1 MISRLVVPPNARI
14 SSKESNEPKAVRRDL
29 LVPRRLIS
37 ADARIS
43 DAPSGGGSAAGET
56 APASRRLMV
65 PKLLVPI
72 GAGARSG
79 LQMDT
84 PLKAG
89 SPVTST
95 AGANVFDEALLGE
108 PFGGPRHTLG
118 EWLISIGIHAAIVAA
133 VLIVPL
139 WYTQV
144 IDLHQFEMTYL
155 AAPLVPAPPPPP
167 PPAGTVA
174 RQSLRKVLPATAK
187 LTMPIAI
194 PKTIPAPS
202 AAPEASSDLI
212 AGVAGGVAGG
222 VPGGQIG
229 GLLGGIAGG
238 TGPAVP
244 PPPPVAATAPAPTG
258 PLHVGG
264 EVKPPREL
272 YKPEPK
278 YPLLALQARIQG
290 DVQID
295 ALIDKDGNV
304 VQARAIGGPGVLI
317 PAALEAVKHWKYQP
331 TYLNGVPWPI
341 ELTVHVT
348 FSLS

>member
-1 MISRLVVPPNARI
+1 MISRFVVPPNARI
-14 SSKESNEPKAVRRDL
+14 SSRESNEPKAVRRDH

-37 ADARIS
+37 ADARMSDVPSKAIS
-43 DAPSGGGSAAGET
+43 PAGDT

-65 PKLLVPI
+65 PKLLVPP
-72 GAGARSG
+72 GAHIDA
-79 LQMDT
+79 
-84 PLKAG
+84 PLEAG
-89 SPVTST
+89 SPVTAS
-95 AGANVFDEALLGE
+95 ASANVLDDALLGDS
-108 PFGGPRHTLG
+108 FAGHRHTAA
-118 EWLISIGIHAAIVAA
+118 EWLISIGVHAAIVAA

-139 WYTQV
+139 LYTQV
-144 IDLHQFEMTYL
+144 IDLHQFEVTYL

-167 PPAGTVA
+167 PPAAAVA
-174 RQSLRKVLPATAK
+174 RQVPRKALPATAK

-194 PKTIPAPS
+194 PKKIPAPS
-202 AAPEASSDLI
+202 AAPEAASDI
-212 AGVAGGVAGG
+212 VAGVAGGVAGG

-229 GLLGGIAGG
+229 GLLGGMVESA
-238 TGPAVP
+238 GPAAPP
-244 PPPPVAATAPAPTG
+244 PPPPVAEAVVSSG

-272 YKPEPK
+272 YKPPPK
-278 YPLLALQARIQG
+278 YPLLAVQARIEG

-304 VQARAIGGPGVLI
+304 VQARAISGPGVLI

>member
-1 MISRLVVPPNARI
+1 MVSRFVVPPGARI
-14 SSKESNEPKAVRRDL
+14 PPTESNEPKALHRNF

-43 DAPSGGGSAAGET
+43 GASSGAVSPAGGTAA
-56 APASRRLMV
+56 ASRRLMV
-65 PKLLVPI
+65 PKLLVPP
-72 GAGARSG
+72 GAHIDAA
-79 LQMDT
+79 LM
-84 PLKAG
+84 AA
-89 SPVTST
+89 SPVTAT
-95 AGANVFDEALLGE
+95 ASANVLDDALLGE
-108 PFGGPRHTLG
+108 SFAGHRHTLG
-118 EWLISIGIHAAIVAA
+118 EWLISIGIHAAIVVA
-133 VLIVPL
+133 VVIVPL
-139 WYTQV
+139 FYTQV
-144 IDLHQFEMTYL
+144 LDLHQFEITYL

-167 PPAGTVA
+167 PPAGPVPRQVQHKALPQTA
-174 RQSLRKVLPATAK
+174 R

-194 PKTIPAPS
+194 PKEIPAPS
-202 AAPEASSDLI
+202 AAPEAASDI
-212 AGVAGGVAGG
+212 VAGVAGG
-222 VPGGQIG
+222 VPGGQVG
-229 GLLGGIAGG
+229 GLLGGIVGS

-244 PPPPVAATAPAPTG
+244 PPPTPVVEALVSNG
-258 PLHVGG
+258 PLQVGG

-272 YKPEPK
+272 YKPPPK
-278 YPLLALQARIQG
+278 YPLLAVQARIEG

-304 VQARAIGGPGVLI
+304 VQARAVSGPGVLV

>member
-1 MISRLVVPPNARI
+1 MISRILVPPNARM
-14 SSKESNEPKAVRRDL
+14 SSSESNDPKAVRRDL

-37 ADARIS
+37 ADARMS
-43 DAPSGGGSAAGET
+43 DASSGAVSPVGGTT
-56 APASRRLMV
+56 AASRRLIV
-65 PKLLVPI
+65 PKLLVPS
-72 GAGARSG
+72 GACTD
-79 LQMDT
+79 M
-84 PLKAG
+84 PLKAS
-89 SPVTST
+89 SPVTATVS
-95 AGANVFDEALLGE
+95 ANVFDEALLGDS
-108 PFGGPRHTLG
+108 FGGHRHTVG

-139 WYTQV
+139 FYTQV
-144 IDLHQFEMTYL
+144 LDLHQFEITYL

-167 PPAGTVA
+167 PPAAPVA
-174 RQSLRKVLPATAK
+174 RQVPRKVLPATAK

-202 AAPEASSDLI
+202 TAPEAASDII
-212 AGVAGGVAGG
+212 AGVAGG
-222 VPGGQIG
+222 VPGGAPGGQVG
-229 GLLGGIAGG
+229 GLLGGIVGS
-238 TGPAVP
+238 TGPAAP
-244 PPPPVAATAPAPTG
+244 PPPPVAATPSPDG

-272 YKPEPK
+272 YKTPPK
-278 YPLLALQARIQG
+278 YPLLAVQARIEG

-304 VQARAIGGPGVLI
+304 VQARAISGPGVLI
-317 PAALEAVKHWKYQP
+317 PAALDAVKHWKYQP

>member
-1 MISRLVVPPNARI
+1 MISRLLVPPNARI
-14 SSKESNEPKAVRRDL
+14 SSGESNETKAVRRDH

-37 ADARIS
+37 ADTRMS
-43 DAPSGGGSAAGET
+43 EAPSEAVSPAGET
-56 APASRRLMV
+56 APASGRLMV
-65 PKLLVPI
+65 PKLLVPP
-72 GAGARSG
+72 GARI
-79 LQMDT
+79 DT
-84 PLKAG
+84 PLTAAI
-89 SPVTST
+89 PVTAS
-95 AGANVFDEALLGE
+95 ASANVLDEALLGDS
-108 PFGGPRHTLG
+108 FAGHRHTAA
-118 EWLISIGIHAAIVAA
+118 EWLISIGVHAAIVAA

-139 WYTQV
+139 LYTQV
-144 IDLHQFEMTYL
+144 IDLHQFEVTYL

-167 PPAGTVA
+167 PPAAAVV
-174 RQSLRKVLPATAK
+174 RQVQRKVLPATAK

-194 PKTIPAPS
+194 PKKIPAPS
-202 AAPEASSDLI
+202 AAPEAASDI
-212 AGVAGGVAGG
+212 VAGVAGGVLGG
-222 VPGGQIG
+222 VPGGQVG
-229 GLLGGIAGG
+229 GLLGGIAEG
-238 TGPAVP
+238 TGPAAP
-244 PPPPVAATAPAPTG
+244 PPPTPVAEALVPSG

-272 YKPEPK
+272 YKPPPK
-278 YPLLALQARIQG
+278 YPLLAVQARIEG

-304 VQARAIGGPGVLI
+304 VQARAISGPGVLV

>member
-1 MISRLVVPPNARI
+1 MISSFVVPPGARI
-14 SSKESNEPKAVRRDL
+14 SSSESNEPKALHRNL
-29 LVPRRLIS
+29 LVPRKLVS

-43 DAPSGGGSAAGET
+43 EASSGAVSPADET
-56 APASRRLMV
+56 VPASRRPMV
-65 PKLLVPI
+65 PKLLVPT
-72 GAGARSG
+72 GARI
-79 LQMDT
+79 DT

-89 SPVTST
+89 STIAAVS
-95 AGANVFDEALLGE
+95 ANVLDDALLGE
-108 PFGGPRHTLG
+108 SFAGHRHTLG
-118 EWLISIGIHAAIVAA
+118 EWLISIGIHAAIVVVVVIA
-133 VLIVPL
+133 PL
-139 WYTQV
+139 FYTQV
-144 IDLHQFEMTYL
+144 IDLHQFEITYL

-167 PPAGTVA
+167 PPPAGPVP
-174 RQSLRKVLPATAK
+174 RQVQHKTLPQTAK

-194 PKTIPAPS
+194 PKKILAPS
-202 AAPEASSDLI
+202 AAPEAASDTV
-212 AGVAGGVAGG
+212 AGVAGGVVGG

-229 GLLGGIAGG
+229 GLLGGIAESA
-238 TGPAVP
+238 GPAAP
-244 PPPPVAATAPAPTG
+244 PPPAPVAEALVPSG

-272 YKPEPK
+272 FKPPPK
-278 YPLLALQARIQG
+278 YPLLAVQSRIEG

-304 VQARAIGGPGVLI
+304 VQARAISGPGVLV

>member
-14 SSKESNEPKAVRRDL
+14 SSRESNEPKEVRRDH

-37 ADARIS
+37 ADARMS
-43 DAPSGGGSAAGET
+43 DALSEAISPAGDT

-65 PKLLVPI
+65 PKLLVPP
-72 GAGARSG
+72 GAHIDA
-79 LQMDT
+79 
-84 PLKAG
+84 PLEAG
-89 SPVTST
+89 SPVTAAAS
-95 AGANVFDEALLGE
+95 ANVLDDALLGDS
-108 PFGGPRHTLG
+108 FAGHRHTAA
-118 EWLISIGIHAAIVAA
+118 EWLISIGVHAAIVAA

-139 WYTQV
+139 LYTQV
-144 IDLHQFEMTYL
+144 IDLHQFEVTYL

-167 PPAGTVA
+167 PPAAAVA
-174 RQSLRKVLPATAK
+174 RQVPRKALPATAK

-194 PKTIPAPS
+194 PKKIPVPS
-202 AAPEASSDLI
+202 AVPEAASDI
-212 AGVAGGVAGG
+212 VAGVAGGVAGG

-229 GLLGGIAGG
+229 GLLGGMVESA
-238 TGPAVP
+238 GPAAPP
-244 PPPPVAATAPAPTG
+244 PPPPVAEAVVSSG

-272 YKPEPK
+272 YKPPPK
-278 YPLLALQARIQG
+278 YPLLAVQARIEG

-295 ALIDKDGNV
+295 ALIDKDGKV
-304 VQARAIGGPGVLI
+304 VQARAISGPGVLI

>member
-1 MISRLVVPPNARI
+1 MISRLLVPPDARI
-14 SSKESNEPKAVRRDL
+14 SARESSEPKAVRRDL

-43 DAPSGGGSAAGET
+43 EDVSGVVNPIGET
-56 APASRRLMV
+56 ASASRHVMV
-65 PKLLVPI
+65 PKLLVPPGSRI
-72 GAGARSG
+72 
-79 LQMDT
+79 DT

-89 SPVTST
+89 SPVTATVST
-95 AGANVFDEALLGE
+95 NVFDQALLGDS
-108 PFGGPRHTLG
+108 FGGHRHTVS
-118 EWLISIGIHAAIVAA
+118 EWVISFGIHAAIVAA

-139 WYTQV
+139 FYTQV
-144 IDLHQFEMTYL
+144 LDLHQFELTYL

-167 PPAGTVA
+167 PPPAAPVA
-174 RQSLRKVLPATAK
+174 RQVPRKVLPATAK

-202 AAPEASSDLI
+202 TAPEAASDII
-212 AGVAGGVAGG
+212 AGVAGG
-222 VPGGQIG
+222 VPGGVPGGQVG
-229 GLLGGIAGG
+229 GLLGGIVGS
-238 TGPAVP
+238 TGPAAPPTP
-244 PPPPVAATAPAPTG
+244 PPSVAEALAPNG

-272 YKPEPK
+272 YKPPPR
-278 YPLLALQARIQG
+278 YPLLAVQARIEG

-295 ALIDKDGNV
+295 ALIDKGGNV
-304 VQARAIGGPGVLI
+304 VQARAISGPGVLI